1 MIASKHL
8 LSIDRYSIIPS
19 RELSLYT
26 LGYLV
31 IPELFYKMFHGKRR
45 RRKRRRRK
53 RRREK
58 QELSR
63 FRRLACNLSS
73 FDYLAPFQI

>member
-45 RRKRRRRK
+45 RRKRRR
-53 RRREK
+53 EK